1 MKTYVMTSHSQWF
14 IWLKLIIIFILTI
27 QMADVL
33 GQIDSSGVWS
43 DVPMSSGCASKN
55 KKYLPSRYRTLA
67 ANLPLLRK
75 VLAEAVPEE
84 VVSLREARAI
94 ISLPL
99 PDGTLARFRFA
110 ASSVMAPELAA
121 QYPDIKSYVGQ
132 GVDNPSL
139 STRFD
144 LSPAGF
150 RAYIDSPEGT
160 IYLDPYRRGNCRHYI
175 SYYKRNLPAS
185 RRVFEVVTP
194 KR

>member
-1 MKTYVMTSHSQWF
+1 MTSHTQWF
-14 IWLKLIIIFILTI
+14 IWLKLMIIFILTI
-27 QMADVL
+27 QMTTVF
-33 GQIDSSGVWS
+33 GQIDSIGVWS
-43 DVPMSSGCASKN
+43 DVTMSSGCASKN

-67 ANLPLLRK
+67 VNLPVLRQ
-75 VLAEAVPEE
+75 VLAEAVSEE

-94 ISLPL
+94 IRLPL
-99 PDGTLARFRFA
+99 PDGTFARFHFA
-110 ASSVMAPELAA
+110 ESSVMAPELAA

-160 IYLDPYRRGNCRHYI
+160 IYLDPYHRGTCRYYI
-175 SYYKRNLPAS
+175 SYYKRNLPPS
-185 RRVFEVVTP
+185 RKVFEESKP